1 MRLTDL
7 APAHPALSAVRTL
20 IIPTVSAANLPQL
33 ACELLIHTHALPRLA
48 IVTDAGVVPAVGA
61 DALLGGQ
68 AHALSAGCEL
78 FCDGSVAVL
87 QLRSPLAA
95 GAGPAFARRVHEW
108 ARRALGGA
116 RVIWLHASLTE
127 EVGGGLP
134 QQHAGGPAGSEV
146 DWAMAGAEAGA
157 LAAALQQVRW
167 GALPADDARREAGG
181 VVHGLLDAA
190 AETAGAPEIA
200 VLCTTTLDWNAVP
213 SAVSLAT
220 ALSALLAAL
229 AEGEQ
234 PAGSPLAG
242 VNRKVGLAEWRQP
255 PSWAGLML

>member
-1 MRLTDL
+1 
-7 APAHPALSAVRTL
+7 
-20 IIPTVSAANLPQL
+20 
-33 ACELLIHTHALPRLA
+33 
-48 IVTDAGVVPAVGA
+48 
-61 DALLGGQ
+61 
-68 AHALSAGCEL
+68 
-78 FCDGSVAVL
+78 
-87 QLRSPLAA
+87 
-95 GAGPAFARRVHEW
+95 
-108 ARRALGGA
+108 
-116 RVIWLHASLTE
+116 
-127 EVGGGLP
+127 
-134 QQHAGGPAGSEV
+134 
-146 DWAMAGAEAGA
+146 MAGAEAGA